1 MGTGTTRS
9 TYPYAAKV
17 YHDYLASR
25 LDSDVR
31 VASSVPTQR
40 PPRLVKIWTAP
51 AGTTDKPTVFAWRRL
66 IFQCWDVDEVAA
78 GELCETVRSYVVDSI
93 YHHLGV
99 RRVKVIGEPSRFDD
113 PGDSSPRFQTTIDVL
128 LRAHFVTP

>member
-1 MGTGTTRS
+1 MSATRS

-17 YHDYLASR
+17 YRDYLDSC
-25 LDSDVR
+25 LDADVR
-31 VASSVPTQR
+31 VASNVPGDR
-40 PPRLVKIWTAP
+40 PDRLVTIWTAP
-51 AGTTDKPTVFAWRRL
+51 AGTTDKPRVFSWRRL
-66 IFQCWDVDEVAA
+66 IFQCWDVDEIAA

-99 RRVKVIGEPSRFDD
+99 RKVKVVGEPSRFDD

-128 LRAHFVTP
+128 LRAQFVTP